1 VPAAEVIR
9 RQHFGIPGA
18 AAAHGGPAR
27 VRGPKRRSNRDRM
40 AIQVLFFIFAGCAGG
55 SALAMITRR
64 NPVSSAMWLIGT
76 FFSLAAIYTLLGAF
90 FIGIIQILVYA
101 GAIMVLFLFVIM
113 LLNLG
118 NDLEADI
125 RGTGWKIMAGG
136 AGLVML
142 ALLAR
147 VFTSPLPMPLG
158 AQAGAQAL
166 AAQQAQRGSVGLIGI
181 PLYQDFVVPL
191 QATAMLLLIAV
202 VGAVMLAKR
211 KV

>member
-1 VPAAEVIR
+1 MSDFPFVQLLWWVFASMAV
-9 RQHFGIPGA
+9 
-18 AAAHGGPAR
+18 GGGLGMVTRKSPVA
-27 VRGPKRRSNRDRM
+27 SLLFL
-40 AIQVLFFIFAGCAGG
+40 VL
-55 SALAMITRR
+55 
-64 NPVSSAMWLIGT
+64 T
-76 FFSLAAIYTLLGAF
+76 FFSLAAIYVLLGAH
-90 FIGIIQILVYA
+90 FIAAIQIIVYA

-125 RGTGWKIMAGG
+125 RGTGWKVMAGG
-136 AGLVML
+136 AALVLM

-147 VFTSPLPMPLG
+147 IFTAGPMPVPLG
-158 AQAGAQAL
+158 EKAGAAVL
-166 AAQQAQRGSVGLIGI
+166 AAQQAEHGSVGIIAL

-191 QATAMLLLIAV
+191 QATAILLLIAV

>member
-1 VPAAEVIR
+1 MVT
-9 RQHFGIPGA
+9 
-18 AAAHGGPAR
+18 
-27 VRGPKRRSNRDRM
+27 
-40 AIQVLFFIFAGCAGG
+40 QVLFFIFAACAGG
-55 SALAMITRR
+55 SALAMITRK
-64 NPVSSAMWLIGT
+64 NPVASAMWLIGT

-90 FIGIIQILVYA
+90 FIGVIQILVYA

-125 RGTGWKIMAGG
+125 RGTGWKVMAGG
-136 AGLVML
+136 GALVML

-147 VFTSPLPMPLG
+147 VFAGDMPMPLG
-158 AQAGAQAL
+158 NQAGADVL
-166 AAQQAQRGSVGLIGI
+166 AAQQAERGTVGIIGL

-191 QATAMLLLIAV
+191 QATAILLLIAV

>member
-1 VPAAEVIR
+1 MV
-9 RQHFGIPGA
+9 
-18 AAAHGGPAR
+18 
-27 VRGPKRRSNRDRM
+27 
-40 AIQVLFFIFAGCAGG
+40 IQVLFFFFAACAGG

-64 NPVSSAMWLIGT
+64 NPVASAMWLIGT
-76 FFSLAAIYTLLGAF
+76 FFSLAAIYTLLGAY

-118 NDLEADI
+118 NDYESDI

-147 VFTSPLPMPLG
+147 VFTADMPAPLG
-158 AQAGAQAL
+158 NQAGAALL
-166 AAQQAQRGSVGLIGI
+166 AAKQAEQGSVGMIGM
-181 PLYQDFVVPL
+181 PLYQEFTVPL

>member
-1 VPAAEVIR
+1 MV
-9 RQHFGIPGA
+9 
-18 AAAHGGPAR
+18 
-27 VRGPKRRSNRDRM
+27 
-40 AIQVLFFIFAGCAGG
+40 IQVLFFFFAACAGG

-64 NPVSSAMWLIGT
+64 NPVASAMWLIGT
-76 FFSLAAIYTLLGAF
+76 FFSLAAIYTLLGAY

-118 NDLEADI
+118 NDVESDI

-147 VFTSPLPMPLG
+147 VFTADMPAPLG
-158 AQAGAQAL
+158 NRAGATLL
-166 AAQQAQRGSVGLIGI
+166 AAKQAQQGSVGMIGM
-181 PLYQDFVVPL
+181 PLYQEFTVPL
-191 QATAMLLLIAV
+191 QATAILLLIAV